1 MNKTITSNVEFSWKC
16 LGNFFVIGH
25 IVASRI
31 APPASIS
38 IKYVVFACVFPGHED
53 DQDKKW

>member
-1 MNKTITSNVEFSWKC
+1 MNKTITSGVEFSSIC
-16 LGNFFVIGH
+16 SGNFFVIGH

-38 IKYVVFACVFPGHED
+38 IKYVRGACAFPGHED
-53 DQDKKW
+53 DQDTKW